1 MTHSSPHEPFLWY
14 RSGRWAKRSLILLAA
29 AIAAYFYFD
38 PAPER
43 RGDTVVGYLLGI
55 VSAGLIF
62 WLLWFGVRK
71 RSYVPGGAPL
81 RGWLSAHVWLG
92 FVLLFLVPF
101 HCAFIFG
108 WNVHTLAYVL
118 MALVILSGMAGVYLY
133 DSVPGRM
140 TENRPGVMMKAL
152 LDQVAEIDR
161 TCRELAQGLPN
172 VFASA
177 VTLSAEQTRYG
188 GGLLTQLRGPA
199 SCGTARALQIVEQNA
214 DRVES
219 TFAPTVAK
227 LNAELKRKSQVVTQ
241 IRSDIRMKG
250 WLDLW
255 LVFHV
260 PLAIASA
267 VAVLVHVFVVLY
279 W

>member
-1 MTHSSPHEPFLWY
+1 VKPSSPHEPFLWY
-14 RSGRWAKRSLILLAA
+14 RSGRWAKLSALLLLVAV
-29 AIAAYFYFD
+29 AAYLYSD

-43 RGDTVVGYLLGI
+43 RGDTVVGYALGI
-55 VSAGLIF
+55 VSAALIV

-71 RSYVPGGAPL
+71 RRYVPGGAPL

-92 FVLLFLVPF
+92 LTLLLLVPI

-118 MALVILSGMAGVYLY
+118 MALVIVSGMVGVYFYEAL
-133 DSVPGRM
+133 PGRM

-172 VFASA
+172 EFANA
-177 VTLSAEQTRYG
+177 VTLSVEETWYG
-188 GGLLTQLRGPA
+188 GGVLTQLRG
-199 SCGTARALQIVEQNA
+199 SSRGGTARALEIVAKQSA
-214 DRVES
+214 AVQGAS
-219 TFAPTVAK
+219 AISVAK
-227 LNAELKRKSQVVTQ
+227 LGAELKRKHRVVEQ
-241 IRSDIRMKG
+241 IRGDIRMKG
-250 WLDLW
+250 LLDLW
-255 LVFHV
+255 LVVHV
-260 PLAIASA
+260 PLAIATA
-267 VAVLVHVFVVLY
+267 FAVLVHVFVVLY